1 MKRVAVGLVIAACA
15 LTLGCGEADEPSA
28 RREISLQEAPALFA
42 QDFRNAFENS
52 YRVAYDLEVTDE
64 RGETNHCTLEW
75 WKDGT
80 ERQRFDMCPPLVF
93 GDEFDSEPWRIL
105 MFGDR
110 EQILVCSSRL
120 TMDPRHEGLED
131 EGTAGACHEDSTGIG
146 DLAGNAVYFLNFPLE
161 YPDQLPP
168 TYFDRV
174 DEIPVE
180 SAWEETIAGV
190 NARCYAGTSTSDA
203 DGDDVPFEFCYAEN
217 GALVSRTQEDGLVF
231 GFDLRATSVG
241 EVTDSDFEPPYA
253 YVDASVVD

>member
-1 MKRVAVGLVIAACA
+1 MKLVAVGLVVAACSLA
-15 LTLGCGEADEPSA
+15 LGCGEPDQANS
-28 RREISLQEAPALFA
+28 RGEIALEDAPQLFA
-42 QDFRNAFENS
+42 QDVRNAFENS
-52 YRVAYDLEVTDE
+52 YRVAYELEVTDE
-64 RGETNHCTLEW
+64 DGNTNRCTLEW

-80 ERQRFDMCPPLVF
+80 ERQRFDMCPPLVY
-93 GDEFDSEPWRIL
+93 GEEFDSEPWRIL

-120 TMDPRHEGLED
+120 TMDPRHQELED

-180 SAWEETIAGV
+180 SAWEDTIAGV
-190 NARCYAGTSTSDA
+190 TARCYAGTSTL
-203 DGDDVPFEFCYAEN
+203 DGEELPFEFWYASN
-217 GALVSRTQEDGLVF
+217 GALVSRVEEKGLAF
-231 GFDLRATSVG
+231 GFELHATSVG
-241 EVTDSDFEPPYA
+241 EVTDADFEPPYA
-253 YVDASVVD
+253 YVDAAID